1 LKKTQILIYLLI
13 IFSIIGCAKRGT
25 ITGGLK
31 DTIPPVLTMSF
42 PKNFST
48 EFTSK
53 SIKLT
58 FDEFVKLKNVNKQ
71 LIISPPLSKN
81 PQILPVSASKSI
93 TINFLDTLRT
103 NTTYSLN
110 FGKSIEDNN
119 EGNPYPQF
127 KYVFSTGK
135 YIDSLSLQGSVK
147 DALEKSPS
155 TLTTVMLYEMNETYK
170 DSAAYNQN
178 PSYIAFSLDQDAS
191 FKIDNIK
198 AGKYFL
204 VAIDDKSSNY
214 RFEPKTE
221 KIGFRKTAITIPN
234 DSLFEIKLF
243 KEVPKLRT
251 FKPSQ
256 SSCCSAVIGY
266 EGDAKD
272 AKLTL
277 KRGEEILSSI
287 ITKVPKKDSLQI
299 WFKPFKLEKS
309 AVDSLQLSIVK
320 DSYNKDFTFK
330 IKAQKQDSLT
340 ISAISSKILP
350 LNEKFLLRTNLP
362 ISRIDESKISLI
374 RKDSTSVP
382 FKLEYDELNLT
393 LKVNFQK
400 DPLEKYS
407 LKFLPESIVD
417 FSGQTTKK
425 ILKFDIETKNISDYG
440 NLRLN
445 LENIKAFPV
454 IVELT
459 DKNGLIQ
466 YSNYSESS
474 AQIDFSLIKPDVYT
488 LRLIYDENKNKV
500 WDSGNY
506 LEKIQP
512 ENVIYFPKDID
523 VRANWDVQQTFILKE

>member
-1 LKKTQILIYLLI
+1 MS
-13 IFSIIGCAKRGT
+13 FVGCAKRGS
-25 ITGGLK
+25 ISGGLK

-48 EFTSK
+48 EFSSK

-71 LIISPPLSKN
+71 LIISPPLSKT
-81 PQILPVSASKSI
+81 PQILPTTASKSI
-93 TINFLDTLRT
+93 TINFLDSLRT

-135 YIDSLSLQGSVK
+135 YIDSLSIKGTVK
-147 DALEKSPS
+147 DALDKKPS
-155 TLTTVMLYEMNETYK
+155 SITTVMLYEMTETRK
-170 DSAAYNQN
+170 DSAVYNQN
-178 PSYIAFSLDQDAS
+178 PSYIAFSLEQDAS

-204 VAIDDKSSNY
+204 VAVDDKSSNY

-243 KEVPKLRT
+243 KEVPKLKT

-256 SSCCSAVIGY
+256 SSGCSAVIGF

-277 KRGEEILSSI
+277 KRGEEMLSSI

-320 DSYNKDFTFK
+320 DSYTKDFTFK

-374 RKDSTSVP
+374 KKDSTSVP
-382 FKLEYDELNLT
+382 FKVEYDELNLT

-407 LKFLPESIVD
+407 LKFLPESVVD
-417 FSGQTTKK
+417 FTGQSTKK
-425 ILKFDIETKNISDYG
+425 LLKFDLETKNISDYG

-445 LENIKAFPV
+445 LENVKQFPV
-454 IVELT
+454 IIELT
-459 DKNGLIQ
+459 DKNGEVK
-466 YSNYSESS
+466 YFDYSESS
-474 AQIDFSLIKPDVYT
+474 TQIDFNLIEPALYA
-488 LRLIYDENKNKV
+488 LRLIYDENKNKI

-506 LEKIQP
+506 LDKKQP